1 MPASLSIDHTGA
13 AVNLPPFSNPFPHT
27 QVHLRAGLL
36 AAVVTSLVAAAV
48 VLSVLLVWEIDSR
61 AGAWLVVSGAS
72 NKKAQLL
79 KE

>member
-1 MPASLSIDHTGA
+1 MND
-13 AVNLPPFSNPFPHT
+13 V
-27 QVHLRAGLL
+27 VV
-36 AAVVTSLVAAAV
+36 AVVVVVDV

>member
-1 MPASLSIDHTGA
+1 MEPRTREDGRHSTRGRWR
-13 AVNLPPFSNPFPHT
+13 
-27 QVHLRAGLL
+27 RAGLL
-36 AAVVTSLVAAAV
+36 AAVVTSLVAAAAV

>member
-1 MPASLSIDHTGA
+1 M
-13 AVNLPPFSNPFPHT
+13 
-27 QVHLRAGLL
+27 
-36 AAVVTSLVAAAV
+36 TSLVAAAV

-72 NKKAQLL
+72 NKKAKLL

>member
-1 MPASLSIDHTGA
+1 MEPRTREDGRRSTRGRWR
-13 AVNLPPFSNPFPHT
+13 
-27 QVHLRAGLL
+27 RAGLL

-48 VLSVLLVWEIDSR
+48 VLSVLLVWEIDRR
-61 AGAWLVVSGAS
+61 AGAWLVVFGAS